1 MGTIC
6 QPALPEVTIRERFA
20 GTTAANSDY
29 FFAPLMEKSV
39 SVQTSVRKATKAVKR
54 AVRGEDAATEDR
66 DILDTLKQEH
76 DEVKGLLSK
85 LQEAE
90 GAAERKSL
98 VKQIKQALVPH
109 TKAEEKVVYDAVI
122 ALRDKKTQIDGEEG
136 YIEHGL
142 ASKTLQQ
149 LEKCASATSAEHIA
163 LAKVLKE
170 LVEHH
175 IEEEEHNVWD
185 DVEEHFSD
193 EEREDMNRAFLAA
206 KEKVRVA

>member
-1 MGTIC
+1 MRTIC
-6 QPALPEVTIRERFA
+6 QPALPEVTICKRFA
-20 GTTAANSDY
+20 GTTAGNSDY

-54 AVRGEDAATEDR
+54 AVRGEDAATEER
-66 DILDTLKQEH
+66 DILDTLKEEH
-76 DEVKGLLSK
+76 DEVKALLSK
-85 LQEAE
+85 LQDAE
-90 GAAERKSL
+90 GAVERKSL

-122 ALRDKKTQIDGEEG
+122 ALRDKKTQVDGEEG

-175 IEEEEHNVWD
+175 IAEEESNVWN

-193 EEREDMNRAFLAA
+193 EEREEMNRDFLAA
-206 KEKVRVA
+206 KEKVRV

>member
-1 MGTIC
+1 MM
-6 QPALPEVTIRERFA
+6 
-20 GTTAANSDY
+20 
-29 FFAPLMEKSV
+29 MEKPMT
-39 SVQTSVRKATKAVKR
+39 VQTSVRKVTKAVKKV
-54 AVRGEDAATEDR
+54 VRGEAATKEDR

-76 DEVKGLLSK
+76 DEVKSLLSK
-85 LQEAE
+85 LQDAE
-90 GAAERKSL
+90 GASERKSL

-109 TKAEEKVVYDAVI
+109 TKAEEKVVYDAII

-170 LVEHH
+170 LVGHH
-175 IEEEEHNVWD
+175 IEEEENNVWS

-206 KEKVRVA
+206 KEKVRV